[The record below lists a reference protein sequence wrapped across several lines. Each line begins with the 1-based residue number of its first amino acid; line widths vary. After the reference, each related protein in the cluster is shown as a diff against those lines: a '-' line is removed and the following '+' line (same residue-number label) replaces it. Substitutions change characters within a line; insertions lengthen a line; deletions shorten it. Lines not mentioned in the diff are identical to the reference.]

1 MNGMPTTDKDPIILS
16 PGEIAVYKRN
26 LKFNECKKEK
36 GDLFSNRFIC
46 EFEQIMH
53 FVKEIIKT
61 EGRVDLNPR
70 TIKGKGNSNILDLST
85 WGENFSEVIYLSDDV
100 RKYFEKYR
108 IGYSFWKNT
117 YSFEN
122 AKEMI
127 LECAKFLIEK
137 KESYLKENKLDYRYE
152 NEQKQTT

>member
-26 LKFNECKKEK
+26 LRFNECKKDK
-36 GDLFSNRFIC
+36 VDLFSNRFIC
-46 EFEQIMH
+46 EFVQIMRY
-53 FVKEIIKT
+53 VKELIKT
-61 EGRVDLNPR
+61 DGRVGLHPR
-70 TIKGKGNSNILDLST
+70 TIKGIGNSNILDIPSLP
-85 WGENFSEVIYLSDDV
+85 EDFNDVYHLSDDV

-108 IGYSFWKNT
+108 IGYDFWKNT

-122 AKEMI
+122 AREMI

-137 KESYLKENKLDYRYE
+137 KESDLKENKLDYRYE
-152 NEQKQTT
+152 NE

>member
-1 MNGMPTTDKDPIILS
+1 MPTTNKDPIILS
-16 PGEIAVYKRN
+16 PGEIAIYKRN
-26 LKFNECKKEK
+26 LIFNECKKEK

-61 EGRVDLNPR
+61 DGKVSLNPR
-70 TIKGKGNSNILDLST
+70 TIKGIGNSNILDLST
-85 WGENFSEVIYLSDDV
+85 LAEDFSEVKHLSDDV

-122 AKEMI
+122 SKEMI
-127 LECAKFLIEK
+127 LGCVEFLIEK
-137 KESYLKENKLDYRYE
+137 KESYLKEKALK
-152 NEQKQTT
+152 NECTT

>member
-1 MNGMPTTDKDPIILS
+1 MNGMPTTPKDRIILS

-26 LKFNECKKEK
+26 SILNECKKSK

-61 EGRVDLNPR
+61 DGRMSLYPA
-70 TIKGKGNSNILDLST
+70 TIKGIGNSHILALST
-85 WGENFSEVIYLSDDV
+85 LGEDFSDVYHLSDDV

-108 IGYSFWKNT
+108 IGYTFWKNT

-122 AKEMI
+122 PKEMI
-127 LECAKFLIEK
+127 LGCAKFLIEK
-137 KESYLKENKLDYRYE
+137 KESYLKEKALK
-152 NEQKQTT
+152 NE